1 MPSVDYNKAVKDGLN
16 ELFVAVPP
24 EAFENPVETDQDLVS
39 RGLLNP
45 ENGQTTGFADLFIEL
60 QDAGIFD
67 GRGALTEKG
76 RAYSLPYAQTLQE
89 SDLWAYK
96 IRSQDGVDK
105 PEASFTDAAGNMAD
119 FLWDAGAGL
128 TGRLAAESKSI
139 GNWMLGRGNSPELQ
153 SELEAS
159 GVAIAEGS
167 IKATEEIAALGQIIL
182 GHSANLIGKALGD
195 KERGENALWLTR
207 QQRDK
212 IFHDH
217 QAAVAGETLES
228 WGVLQGTV
236 DRMAQ
241 IKEQVGPEEFAKL
254 TKQGEAFGQMIDPT
268 IVVPGASGAKAGMKA
283 GFITRVALKAEK
295 TLGRIAAI
303 DGQLAKLAVD
313 EAATRMGL
321 DASTLTAEA
330 ARAAESAMKSK
341 FDATADVLY
350 SNSANRNGML
360 AAKKEAEAAQ
370 MAANLQNIG
379 PARETLL
386 AQRQAIGAI
395 PEAAAQAVNRA
406 VQIGKSIKEAPAV
419 LLGNTVERIGEALVR
434 IDGGLSEI
442 AERSGG
448 KAALNMARTG
458 LGVAGYSMGGIPGAA
473 AAVGILGSG
482 DALRQLGKFSRVVG
496 QEMSRARGQIPFWQR
511 VGNAP
516 NISKAHRFL
525 AHLADTATLGG
536 AGPDALRR
544 VGAGTLAAY
553 PSDLLFQYLQDDTGD
568 AASTFQQAFGKSL
581 VLGGSSAALGGMFL
595 GTKEKHRQ
603 LAIGDERN
611 FRSDLTKFGTSDQIA
626 LYDSIPIGVRRSIA
640 TYAATNPNLNWN
652 FTVKGNN
659 SFDTASNTVT
669 VNIASPEPLK
679 SLVAH
684 EINHALVIKNQMED
698 GVAAMLIGDGQR
710 GGLIRSADGT
720 LDKNFQSWVDAY
732 NTRLKAQGLN
742 PIPLKQAAVEYFVE
756 AAADRVAGMAES
768 GQLGAMAGRTNAR
781 RLINRAVDA
790 MLPKI
795 PVLRDLHFKMGGL
808 METNGT
814 MVAGNGLLAEG
825 LRELPQTKRMVNQ
838 MLNRSAGR
846 SEGRFAA
853 LGAQIVRKEQD
864 TGGATLPVQKGD
876 KALLDSFVSIFETEE
891 VNGTTRVK
899 YDRAGDPI
907 PVSQATDHA
916 RSQLG
921 TLVAEI
927 TDQQR
932 RDGKVFAEGELHR
945 DKEGGLVGTHLGAD
959 TIKRIEERGILN
971 KEQIRMLK
979 TLNKSVKGFD
989 GSRFSMVYHPAIKKI
1004 GKKIRYGSLSPTLR
1018 DVVPYQVEITKAGN
1032 LIFRLMSVTQLEE
1045 NIRVQSQSRKG
1056 KDLYSGNTDAIKQD
1070 LTVVMETHRKGD
1082 TTDAY
1087 FKEKYGPVKGPEY
1100 KNFINGVFGL
1110 MASEQKGKNPN
1121 FATGDFAKNQ
1131 VVRSYRL
1138 DRISSISQM
1147 TGDTAIPMPFM
1158 YDSVKLN
1165 LFPNGVPETE

>member
-1 MPSVDYNKAVKDGLN
+1 
-16 ELFVAVPP
+16 
-24 EAFENPVETDQDLVS
+24 
-39 RGLLNP
+39 
-45 ENGQTTGFADLFIEL
+45 
-60 QDAGIFD
+60 
-67 GRGALTEKG
+67 
-76 RAYSLPYAQTLQE
+76 
-89 SDLWAYK
+89 
-96 IRSQDGVDK
+96 
-105 PEASFTDAAGNMAD
+105 
-119 FLWDAGAGL
+119 
-128 TGRLAAESKSI
+128 
-139 GNWMLGRGNSPELQ
+139 
-153 SELEAS
+153 
-159 GVAIAEGS
+159 
-167 IKATEEIAALGQIIL
+167 
-182 GHSANLIGKALGD
+182 
-195 KERGENALWLTR
+195 
-207 QQRDK
+207 
-212 IFHDH
+212 
-217 QAAVAGETLES
+217 
-228 WGVLQGTV
+228 
-236 DRMAQ
+236 
-241 IKEQVGPEEFAKL
+241 
-254 TKQGEAFGQMIDPT
+254 
-268 IVVPGASGAKAGMKA
+268 
-283 GFITRVALKAEK
+283 
-295 TLGRIAAI
+295 
-303 DGQLAKLAVD
+303 
-313 EAATRMGL
+313 
-321 DASTLTAEA
+321 
-330 ARAAESAMKSK
+330 
-341 FDATADVLY
+341 
-350 SNSANRNGML
+350 
-360 AAKKEAEAAQ
+360 
-370 MAANLQNIG
+370 
-379 PARETLL
+379 
-386 AQRQAIGAI
+386 
-395 PEAAAQAVNRA
+395 
-406 VQIGKSIKEAPAV
+406 
-419 LLGNTVERIGEALVR
+419 
-434 IDGGLSEI
+434 
-442 AERSGG
+442 
-448 KAALNMARTG
+448 
-458 LGVAGYSMGGIPGAA
+458 
-473 AAVGILGSG
+473 
-482 DALRQLGKFSRVVG
+482 
-496 QEMSRARGQIPFWQR
+496 MSRARGQIPFWQR

-536 AGPDALRR
+536 AGPDVLRR

-611 FRSDLTKFGTSDQIA
+611 FRSDLTKFGTADQIA
-626 LYDSIPIGVRRSIA
+626 LYDSIPVGFRRSIA
-640 TYAATNPNLNWN
+640 TYAAANPNLNWN
-652 FTVKGNN
+652 FTVKGN
-659 SFDTASNTVT
+659 SAFDTASNTVT

-679 SLVAH
+679 ALVAH

-720 LDKNFQSWVDAY
+720 LDKNFQAWVDAY

-768 GQLGAMAGRTNAR
+768 GQLGAIAGRTNAR

-808 METNGT
+808 METNGN

-825 LRELPQTKRMVNQ
+825 LRELPQTKKLVNQ

-846 SEGRFAA
+846 SDGRFDA
-853 LGAQIVRKEQD
+853 LGAQIVRKD
-864 TGGATLPVQKGD
+864 VDSGGATLPVQKGD
-876 KALLDSFVSIFETEE
+876 KALLDSFVSLFETEE

-921 TLVAEI
+921 TLVGEI

-932 RDGKVFAEGELHR
+932 RDGKVFADGELR
-945 DKEGGLVGTHLGAD
+945 REKDGGFVGTHLGAD
-959 TIKRIEERGILN
+959 TIKAIEERGVLN

-979 TLNKSVKGFD
+979 TLNKSVKDFD

-1018 DVVPYQVEITKAGN
+1018 DVVPYQVEVTKAGN

-1056 KDLYSGNTDAIKQD
+1056 KELYSGNTDAIKQD

-1100 KNFINGVFGL
+1100 KNFINGIFGL

-1138 DRISSISQM
+1138 DRISQAVKM

-1165 LFPNGVPETE
+1165 LFPNGVPDVDGAGRISGMETNKSDQTTNNNGPGIATEAGNQELTTLADIIANGGKKADGSWFVNYFENEVETALRPNPSTDQTWQQIQTSLNQMGLPYREDRSRKSASRYLEVEVDPKANDGNGEWLKIRVSDHHLPDKYLNDADFFVGNEIEGTAEFVGGYAAHWTTAVKQIAVKSGKPIPANTKSVLTRFSKDDSLAAARQAARGIQSRSESLRLAEMRLRAFEKGSEFLPEKAKQLADIEHRINEQIQDPYFGARNAVSGKERKNLKHKAAELRRQIEDAGGFNPSTTENSK